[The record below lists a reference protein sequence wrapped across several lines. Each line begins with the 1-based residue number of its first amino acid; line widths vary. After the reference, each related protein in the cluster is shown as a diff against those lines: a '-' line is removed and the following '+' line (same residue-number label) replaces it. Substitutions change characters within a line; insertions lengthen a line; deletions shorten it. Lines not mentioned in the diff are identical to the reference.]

1 MGMAAFPRP
10 RGGAAMTPRPPDAL
24 DVAVLLPCRD
34 EEETIGEVVRAF
46 REALPGARCYVYDN
60 GSADGTA
67 GVAAAAGAEVRS
79 EPLPGKG
86 NVVRRMFMDV
96 EADVYVLA
104 DGDGTYEAAAA
115 PRMVERLVAGNLDM
129 VVGARADAEG
139 QRARRRGHGPGNA
152 LLGWII
158 RAQFGGAF
166 TDVSSGYR
174 VLSRRLVKS
183 VPITS
188 RRFEIEPELTAH
200 CAHLRLPCAETP
212 TRYVE
217 RPPGSASKLSTMRD
231 GRRALLALA
240 LLVRDL
246 HPVRFFSAIGAVF
259 ALAALGLG
267 IPLFLTWLE
276 SGLVPR
282 FPTAILCVGLG
293 LIACG
298 AFLAGLVL
306 DGVSQSLRQAKL
318 LEYMRYPSV
327 REAMGRRREGD

>member
-1 MGMAAFPRP
+1 MAAFPRP
-10 RGGAAMTPRPPDAL
+10 RGGDAMTLQPPDAL

-60 GSADGTA
+60 ASADGTA
-67 GVAAAAGAEVRS
+67 EAAAAAGAEVRS

-104 DGDGTYEAAAA
+104 DGDGAHEAAAA

-129 VVGARADAEG
+129 VVGTRDAVS
-139 QRARRRGHGPGNA
+139 QRARRRGHALGNA

>member
-1 MGMAAFPRP
+1 
-10 RGGAAMTPRPPDAL
+10 MTLPPPDSPS
-24 DVAVLLPCRD
+24 VAVLLPCRD

-60 GSADGTA
+60 GSADRTA
-67 GVAAAAGAEVRS
+67 EEAAAAGAEVRS

-86 NVVRRMFMDV
+86 NAVRRMFMDV

-104 DGDGTYEAAAA
+104 DGDGAHEAAAA

-129 VVGARADAEG
+129 VVGTRDAVS
-139 QRARRRGHGPGNA
+139 QRARRRGHALGNA

-166 TDVSSGYR
+166 TDISSGYR

-183 VPITS
+183 IPVTS
-188 RRFEIEPELTAH
+188 RRFEIEPELTVH

-217 RPPGSASKLSTMRD
+217 RPPGNESKLSTVRD
-231 GRRALLALA
+231 GGRALLALA
-240 LLVRDL
+240 LLARDL
-246 HPVRFFSAIGAVF
+246 HPLRFFSIIGAVF
-259 ALAALGLG
+259 ALAAAGVG
-267 IPLFLTWLE
+267 IPLFL
-276 SGLVPR
+276 GLVPR
-282 FPTAILCVGLG
+282 FPAAILCVGLG

-327 REAMGRRREGD
+327 REAIERRRESGAGGD

>member
-1 MGMAAFPRP
+1 MAALPRP
-10 RGGAAMTPRPPDAL
+10 RDGDAMTLPSPDAL

-60 GSADGTA
+60 ASADGTA
-67 GVAAAAGAEVRS
+67 EAAAAAGAEVRS

-104 DGDGTYEAAAA
+104 DGDGAHEAAAA

-129 VVGARADAEG
+129 VVGTRDAVS
-139 QRARRRGHGPGNA
+139 QRARRRGHALGNA

-158 RAQFGGAF
+158 RTQFGGAF

-327 REAMGRRREGD
+327 REAIGRRREGD

>member
-1 MGMAAFPRP
+1 
-10 RGGAAMTPRPPDAL
+10 MTLPSPDAL

-60 GSADGTA
+60 ASADGTA
-67 GVAAAAGAEVRS
+67 EAAAAAGAEVRS

-104 DGDGTYEAAAA
+104 DGDGAHEAAAA

-129 VVGARADAEG
+129 VVGTRDAVS
-139 QRARRRGHGPGNA
+139 QRARRRGHALGNA

-158 RAQFGGAF
+158 RTQFGGAF

-327 REAMGRRREGD
+327 REAIGRRREGD

>member
-1 MGMAAFPRP
+1 
-10 RGGAAMTPRPPDAL
+10 MTLHPPDSPN
-24 DVAVLLPCRD
+24 VAVLLPCRD
-34 EEETIGEVVRAF
+34 EAETIGEVVRAF
-46 REALPGARCYVYDN
+46 RAALPGARCYVYDN
-60 GSADGTA
+60 ASADGTA
-67 GVAAAAGAEVRS
+67 EAAAAAGAEVRS

-104 DGDGTYEAAAA
+104 DGDGAHEAAAA

-129 VVGARADAEG
+129 VVGTRDAEG
-139 QRARRRGHGPGNA
+139 QRARRRGHGFGNA
-152 LLGWII
+152 LLGWIV

-217 RPPGSASKLSTMRD
+217 RPPGSESKLSTMRD

-246 HPVRFFSAIGAVF
+246 HPVRFFSAIGAAF

-267 IPLFLTWLE
+267 IPLFLTWLD

-298 AFLAGLVL
+298 SFLAGLVL

-318 LEYMRYPSV
+318 LEYMRHPSV
-327 REAMGRRREGD
+327 REAIGRRRRSRGEGD